1 MYLEAAY
8 RPSLIQYPRDTAPK
22 PLMAASAKPP
32 LLCQSECLQRS
43 SSIKSTDPLL
53 DSDYYKMMVLH
64 FSHDTTEEEV
74 DRQFLRTALDLGIN
88 VPQDPKT
95 TLELV
100 NKNVSTLDLTSAP
113 CDFRPPPSTTSN
125 STHPTSCSS
134 SEQRG
139 HTKASSLTSASMKSA
154 PSSINS
160 GSSQRSSYTKI
171 KKGIRRISTLRR
183 RKTFDAPLPPIPLP
197 IAAIKTIRPP
207 PQHPP
212 ATIDQ
217 FAPAAISHKP
227 VPAPTLEMSPE
238 PRVSVPSTFADC
250 QHDDAAARQRSIQHP
265 RLKQLRS
272 AQLEEQRRFIRF
284 EADQRRVMRSR
295 QASREQKILDE
306 YPQRVNT
313 AKERHAEALSSLEQ
327 RHLSAEVDLE
337 RTLDIE
343 RQACDTRLK
352 HMQAYCNPRSVI
364 EGMPNRVVTKQ
375 HHRQLE
381 QQYHVRSGMG
391 NLHTARINVLREKQG
406 KQLERII
413 GKQELELKE
422 MEKELASKMQQLES
436 ASQSDEQMLQHEFSE
451 RRQRLTSRWS
461 LAEAIERKKLENET
475 DEAYA
480 PLPPIEWGHPHEGTG
495 ENEELVDNGLLQDA
509 RMAYDAATFNMI

>member
-1 MYLEAAY
+1 
-8 RPSLIQYPRDTAPK
+8 
-22 PLMAASAKPP
+22 MAASSKSP
-32 LLCQSECLQRS
+32 LLRQSECPRRS
-43 SSIKSTDPLL
+43 SSIKSADSLL
-53 DSDYYKMMVLH
+53 DSDRYKMMVLH

-74 DRQFLRTALDLGIN
+74 DRQFLRTALNLGIN

-100 NKNVSTLDLTSAP
+100 TKNVSALDLTSVPSDLRA
-113 CDFRPPPSTTSN
+113 PPSTTSN

-139 HTKASSLTSASMKSA
+139 HTKTSSLTSASMTSA
-154 PSSINS
+154 PSSIHS
-160 GSSQRSSYTKI
+160 DSSQRSSYTKI

-207 PQHPP
+207 PQHRS
-212 ATIDQ
+212 AVIDQ
-217 FAPAAISHKP
+217 FPSAPVSRKLAPAPIP
-227 VPAPTLEMSPE
+227 ETSPE
-238 PRVSVPSTFADC
+238 PRARVPSTSADW
-250 QHDDAAARQRSIQHP
+250 QHDNPAARQRSMQHP
-265 RLKQLRS
+265 HLKQLRW

-284 EADQRRVMRSR
+284 EADQHSVMRSR
-295 QASREQKILDE
+295 QVSREQKVLDE

-313 AKERHAEALSSLEQ
+313 AKERHAQALSSLEQ

-352 HMQAYCNPRSVI
+352 HMQAYCNPRSVV
-364 EGMPNRVVTKQ
+364 EGMPNRVITRQ

-413 GKQELELKE
+413 GKQELELKD
-422 MEKELASKMQQLES
+422 MERELASKMQQLDS
-436 ASQSDEQMLQHEFSE
+436 AAQSDEQLLQHEFSE
-451 RRQRLTSRWS
+451 RRKRLTSRWS
-461 LAEAIERKKLENET
+461 LAEAIERKKLENAT
-475 DEAYA
+475 GEAYA
-480 PLPPIEWGHPHEGTG
+480 PLPPIGWEDPHGRTG
-495 ENEELVDNGLLQDA
+495 ETEEPVDNGLLQDA
-509 RMAYDAATFNMI
+509 RMAYDAVTLNMI